1 MQRLKII
8 LLIVFFAGISYG
20 AGIFTA
26 DYFSPALRIS
36 NVINKDIGKP
46 EGLDFGLFWRAW
58 NMIEEKHIWR
68 ENLDRQAMIYGAI
81 RGLVGSL
88 GDPHSTFFNPEDTKR
103 FYEDV
108 SGSFDGVGI
117 ELGIRKGTL
126 TVISPLKNTPA
137 YHAGLRAGD
146 QIIRIDDTVTYD
158 LTLDE
163 AVNLIRGPSGTTV
176 TLTVFREMSDTTIE
190 VPIIR
195 STIVVPVLD
204 WELKDSNIIYLQI
217 FQFTDKTGDDLNN
230 AVPKM
235 INSGGEKIILDL
247 RNNPGGLL
255 DVSVDVAGIFLERDS
270 LVVSEHFAGGREN
283 NDFRTQIDG
292 ALKHMP
298 AIVLINQ
305 GTASAAEILAE
316 ALRVNREIVLL
327 GEKTFGKG
335 SVQELFEFDSSSL
348 KLTVAEWLTPREESI
363 NNSGIEPDIVVE
375 LTEEDF
381 ETGRDPQLE
390 RALEI
395 IKNM

>member
-26 DYFSPALRIS
+26 DYFPPALRIS

-46 EGLDFGLFWRAW
+46 EGLDFGLFWRTW

-204 WELKDSNIIYLQI
+204 WGLKDSNIIYLQI